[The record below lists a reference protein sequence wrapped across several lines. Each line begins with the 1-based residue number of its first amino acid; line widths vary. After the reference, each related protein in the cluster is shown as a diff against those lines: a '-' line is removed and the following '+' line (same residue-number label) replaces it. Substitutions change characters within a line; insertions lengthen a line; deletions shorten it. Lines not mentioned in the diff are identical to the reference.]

1 MAAAIQLATTL
12 PSRLQ
17 SRVWQGDQLAHAG
30 ARALPSGHPA
40 LDALLPGAGW
50 PAGSLTEL
58 LVEHGGIGEMR
69 LLAPALKVL
78 TAQSGRHALL
88 VAPPWQPYACA
99 LHAWGIAL
107 DRVVWVRAGDGD
119 APWVAEQALKQ
130 DGIGAVLVWL
140 PKARADA
147 VRRLQVVAQDSQALA
162 FLIRPPAARGQS
174 SPAPLR
180 MVCTPVPP
188 PADGTVSR
196 RRWMQHTALSVDI
209 FKRRGPPLAQPL
221 NVMLP
226 LQDAVLP
233 DPAASSDE
241 RPPSGTNHAVDR
253 RHLAAVAAGGR
264 EAASAAFDVA
274 DVVAGL
280 AGTRVPV

>member
-1 MAAAIQLATTL
+1 MAAAIHATTL
-12 PSRLQ
+12 PPRLQ
-17 SRVWQGDQLAHAG
+17 SRIWQGDQLAHAG
-30 ARALPSGHPA
+30 ARTVSSGYPA

-69 LLAPALKVL
+69 LLAPALKAL

-107 DRVVWVRAGDGD
+107 ERVVWVRAREDET
-119 APWVAEQALKQ
+119 PWVAEQALKQ

-147 VRRLQVVAQDSQALA
+147 VRRLQVVAQDSRALA
-162 FLIRPPAARGQS
+162 FLVRPPAARSQS

-180 MVCTPVPP
+180 MSCTPVPP
-188 PADGTVSR
+188 PADGTLSR
-196 RRWMQHTALSVDI
+196 RRWMERTALSVDI

-226 LQDAVLP
+226 LQEAMLP
-233 DPAASSDE
+233 EPAA
-241 RPPSGTNHAVDR
+241 PSLADTQSGINHVVDR
-253 RHLAAVAAGGR
+253 AHLAAVAAGGR
-264 EAASAAFDVA
+264 EAAHVAF
-274 DVVAGL
+274 DVVAGV
-280 AGTRVPV
+280 AGKRGVAV